1 MGAIITTGDSFSYT
15 VTSVECMK
23 AGHTGGSAPL
33 SNAGQSFVTINGQ
46 EMVCKGASNTSN
58 CGACGY
64 TMTII
69 GVPQDYVTIN
79 GVPVAATTSSG
90 SGNSC
95 HSCLPISASFQS
107 FVVIN

>member
-15 VTSVECMK
+15 VTSVECME

-46 EMVCKGASNTSN
+46 EMVCKGASNSSN
-58 CGACGY
+58 CGVCGY
-64 TMTII
+64 TMTINS
-69 GVPQDYVTIN
+69 VPQDYVTID
-79 GVPVAATTSSG
+79 GALIAATTSNG
-90 SGNSC
+90 TGNSC
-95 HSCLPISASFQS
+95 HSCRPISASFQS